1 LQDAVVRQSTLDN
14 PDIENC
20 VRNAAWAVEY
30 PRPEH
35 RDAPTIAN
43 LNLVFQP
50 RTGPEARP
58 DAAASDREIE
68 LILGPLT
75 ITNDFTDLL
84 ENKPAGR

>member
-1 LQDAVVRQSTLDN
+1 MPEAKPQLKRALGAWDLTFLSVV
-14 PDIENC
+14 
-20 VRNAAWAVEY
+20 A
-30 PRPEH
+30 
-35 RDAPTIAN
+35 IAN